1 MSMKFSSLIRDRKRK
16 LEENRLLRFAYG
28 WKWRI
33 ANGGRKA
40 GRKRR
45 NQIAHI
51 PECCIQRGPLTESI
65 VIDSACC
72 KRDFAV
78 FICLHLVHGSNNGP
92 NHWLEIYLTSSP
104 LIFPSQKASV
114 ATKEAGEPTQAKK
127 KKNKERKR
135 GKDTND
141 NQFTRLQ
148 EKSKHERCWGKKKRR
163 RNGRGVSKKVKQKA
177 FNKQVS
183 IVTKM

>member
-1 MSMKFSSLIRDRKRK
+1 MENSNGERKT
-16 LEENRLLRFAYG
+16 
-28 WKWRI
+28 
-33 ANGGRKA
+33 

-51 PECCIQRGPLTESI
+51 PECCIQQGPLTESI

-78 FICLHLVHGSNNGP
+78 FICLHLVHGNNNGP

-114 ATKEAGEPTQAKK
+114 VTKEAGEPTQAKK
-127 KKNKERKR
+127 KIKRKNEGKTQMTINSHDCKKR
-135 GKDTND
+135 VNMRGA
-141 NQFTRLQ
+141 
-148 EKSKHERCWGKKKRR
+148 GKKRL
-163 RNGRGVSKKVKQKA
+163 RNSRGVSKKVKQKA